1 MRNRVVLLLLS
12 VFCAGVFSTA
22 VQAAP
27 MSGNMAQNSARVKV
41 DQSSRRAVTRTFVLA
56 ILKQD
61 VAVLEKIFSPGLK
74 SMLMDQARS
83 SGRQANDFQAL
94 LNMIMPSIRQGLM
107 RQYKITDAEIAL
119 LDEKLINKMIDE
131 ASQQQGNMVREIN
144 GKWYITL
151 GTKENSAPVEG
162 SAVGGKGFA
171 SKRAVA
177 EAMLWAVVESD
188 PKAFWD
194 LLAPEAQKSIDTMI
208 QNNPKTP
215 KRPEFMAMLIQAMR
229 IELQKEFKLKSI
241 KDVKNDPAIREKIIN
256 DLFSQPRAPFKKIN
270 GRWFMVL
277 VM

>member
-1 MRNRVVLLLLS
+1 MRSRVVLLLLS
-12 VFCAGVFSTA
+12 VFCAGVFSA
-22 VQAAP
+22 GVQAAP
-27 MSGNMAQNSARVKV
+27 MSGNMAKNSARVKV

-61 VAVLEKIFSPGLK
+61 AAALEKIFSPGLK

-131 ASQQQGNMVREIN
+131 ASQQQGNIVREIN

-151 GTKENSAPVEG
+151 GAKDNSAPVEG
-162 SAVGGKGFA
+162 SAAGGKGFA
-171 SKRAVA
+171 SKRAAAEALIKAVA
-177 EAMLWAVVESD
+177 ESD
-188 PKAFWD
+188 AKAFWD

-208 QNNPKTP
+208 KNNPKMP
-215 KRPEFMAMLIQAMR
+215 KRPVFLAMLMQGMR

-241 KDVKNDPAIREKIIN
+241 DDVKNDPAIREKIIK
-256 DLFSQPRAPFKKIN
+256 DMFSKPGAPFKKVN
-270 GRWFMVL
+270 GRWFMVFA
-277 VM
+277 M